1 MKKGISIFLC
11 LLLLLVML
19 VGCGGAPEESKYKAI
34 DYADALKQAGFPISS
49 INDYTDKTDPNGL
62 LGRPGEYTSKV
73 NWADTRVEQ
82 YDVDDDPLG
91 GTIEV
96 FSSKNDMESRKQYLE
111 MMAVNEYIYESPN
124 GLALMRINYNIV
136 PDDAKQYENAFYEFC
151 KKGSMSS
158 VQIGVSEPSP
168 STEAPALEDNILDN
182 IGGKND
188 ATVYNQKLLS
198 YYGTMKELTSSLEP
212 LIDNFENMCEL
223 SEKADMGLGTYAAE
237 NESAMEFIKLLG
249 TVKENVENIYDHAEL
264 SGAPSECS
272 YALGIASDINI
283 YFVEILTLMEEAY
296 SETTADAITAYSDLT
311 KEYYGMISDSMDLLK
326 AYLESEGMNV
336 GA

>member
-19 VGCGGAPEESKYKAI
+19 AGCGGAPEESKYKAI
-34 DYADALKQAGFPISS
+34 DYAEALKQAGFPISS
-49 INDYTDKTDPNGL
+49 IIDYTDKTDPNGL

-82 YDVDDDPLG
+82 YDVDEDPLG

-96 FSSKNDMESRKQYLE
+96 FSSKNDMGSRKQYLE
-111 MMAVNEYIYESPN
+111 AMAVNEYIYESPD
-124 GLALMRINYNIV
+124 GLALMRIDYDIV

-151 KKGSMSS
+151 EKGSMAS
-158 VQIGVSEPSP
+158 VQIDVPEPSP
-168 STEAPALEDNILDN
+168 STEDPVLEDDILDN
-182 IGGKND
+182 IGGQND
-188 ATVYNQKLLS
+188 AAAYNQKLLS
-198 YYGTMKELTSSLEP
+198 YYGTIKKLMSNLEP

-223 SEKADMGLGTYAAE
+223 AEKADMGLGTYAAE

-249 TVKENVENIYDHAEL
+249 TVKENVENIYDTAGL

-272 YALGIASDINI
+272 YAQGIASDINI

-296 SETTADAITAYSDLT
+296 SETTADAITVYSDLA
-311 KEYYGMISDSMDLLK
+311 KEYYGTVSDNMDLLK
-326 AYLESEGMNV
+326 AYLESEGLNV

>member
-11 LLLLLVML
+11 LLLLLIML

-34 DYADALKQAGFPISS
+34 DYAEALKQAGFPISS
-49 INDYTDKTDPNGL
+49 ISDYTDKTDPNGL

-82 YDVDDDPLG
+82 YDVDEDPLG

-111 MMAVNEYIYESPN
+111 VMAVNEYIYESPD
-124 GLALMRINYNIV
+124 GLALMRIDYDIV

-151 KKGSMSS
+151 EKGSMAS
-158 VQIGVSEPSP
+158 VQIDVPEPSP
-168 STEAPALEDNILDN
+168 STEDPALEDDILDN
-182 IGGKND
+182 NGGQND

-198 YYGTMKELTSSLEP
+198 YYGAMKELTSSLEP

-223 SEKADMGLGTYAAE
+223 AEKADIGLGTYAAE

-249 TVKENVENIYDHAEL
+249 TVKENVENIYDSAEL

-272 YALGIASDINI
+272 YAQGIASDINI

-311 KEYYGMISDSMDLLK
+311 KEYYGMWKPKQTSTKI
-326 AYLESEGMNV
+326 
-336 GA
+336 